1 MKEIKYSF
9 VVDSRG
15 KALSPTKSEKA
26 WYFIRKGKAK
36 LVTQYPL
43 TIKLTYEVDNTDIS
57 KLHMGL
63 DVGQTTGIALVQEC
77 KTRNKVIFKGEI
89 VHRKDVSSLM
99 TTRKGYRKNRRS
111 EKRYRPVRYNNRSSS
126 SRKGRLAP
134 SIKTRQDEILRLVK
148 RLQKYVGID
157 KVVIEDVSF
166 DIRCLT
172 DGYKPYRWEYQRG
185 NRLDENIRKA
195 TLMRDNFTCQECG
208 VKDTILEAH
217 HIVPK
222 RLKGSDTI
230 SNLITL
236 CNSCHSS
243 VTGKEEDYIDKFQSL
258 TGGKQLG
265 LRYAIHVMQGKTYL
279 YNSISKLVSD
289 IAKTDG
295 GTTSNR
301 RIDWGIVKSHS
312 NDAIAITSLKPDT
325 VGVYEYN
332 IQPLRKKRKCKLD
345 KSSVI
350 VQGDRVIYTPRGKF
364 SINCYV
370 TAILKSGKLKGY
382 YKLTG
387 LLDGKR
393 YGPVSVRSLRKL
405 VTDRGLR
412 IS

>member
-89 VHRKDVSSLM
+89 VHRKDVSSLI
-99 TTRKGYRKNRRS
+99 TTRKGYRKTRRS
-111 EKRYRPVRYNNRSSS
+111 EKRYRPVRFNNRSSS
-126 SRKGRLAP
+126 SRNGRLAP

-172 DGYKPYRWEYQRG
+172 DGYKPYRWEYQRS
-185 NRLDENIRKA
+185 NRLDESIRKA

-208 VKDTILEAH
+208 VKDTMLEAH

-222 RLKGSDTI
+222 RLKGSGTI

-243 VTGKEEDYIDKFQSL
+243 VTGKEEDYIDKFQSI
-258 TGGKQLG
+258 TCGKQLG
-265 LRYAIHVMQGKTYL
+265 LRYASHVMVGKTYL
-279 YNSISKLVSD
+279 HDIISGVIKEVS
-289 IAKTDG
+289 KTDG

-301 RIDWGIVKSHS
+301 RIDCGIEKSHS
-312 NDAIAITSLKPDT
+312 NDAVVITGLLPDT
-325 VGVYEYN
+325 TSIYEYK
-332 IQPLRKKRKCKLD
+332 IQPLRKKRKCKID
-345 KSSVI
+345 KMLEI
-350 VQGDRVIYTPRGKF
+350 VQGDRVLYTPRGKT
-364 SINCYV
+364 SIKCYV

-382 YKLTG
+382 YKLTSVE
-387 LLDGKR
+387 DKQR
-393 YGPVSVRSLRKL
+393 HGPVSVRSLTKL
-405 VTDRGLR
+405 ETDRGLR